1 MFLSLLFVG
10 DTMSIIVMNIPPHVR
25 SCENAPS
32 QQETAQR
39 FLSPQDGTKQ
49 TLNERLRQL
58 YILPI

>member
-1 MFLSLLFVG
+1 
-10 DTMSIIVMNIPPHVR
+10 MSIIVMNIPPHVR